1 MDCFSWDEI
10 LLSVLKQQLLF
21 TQNKKR
27 FKLGDEN
34 SVEFINLLATAPLER
49 DKTQFLKKN

>member
-21 TQNKKR
+21 AQNKKR
-27 FKLGDEN
+27 FKLGDEK